1 MPMLSRNLEL
11 TLRRSLALANA
22 RQHEYATLEHLL
34 LALIDDEDAA
44 AVLQS
49 CAVDIDRLRAN
60 LNDFLDHELASL
72 AVEGVVDAKPTAGV
86 QRVIQRAAVHV
97 DGAGRNEV
105 TGANVLVAL
114 FSERESHAVYFLQE
128 QNMSRLDAVN
138 YISYGIAKP
147 RAVPEHRHL
156 GDPDA
161 PDDWPMLLSS
171 EVRSCYGAGL
181 ERILERALALA
192 RGRQHEY
199 ATLDHLLLAL
209 IDDHDAAAVLE
220 ACAIEV
226 DHLRANICDGLDHQ
240 GTAPGL
246 ETTTDP
252 RPTLGLQ
259 RVLLDAALQVRRAQS
274 VEATGANVLIALFL
288 ERGIQTRHGRLDAS
302 YRVSLLC
309 DDDLPMEL
317 VVEVLRRCFGMARED
332 AARLMLQLHND
343 GVAVCGRFPYEIAE
357 TKVSEVVD
365 YARRHHHPVRCT
377 MEKD

>member
-1 MPMLSRNLEL
+1 MLSHNLEE

-34 LALIDDEDAA
+34 MALIDDEDAA

-49 CAVDIDRLRAN
+49 CAVDIDRLRVN
-60 LNDFLDHELASL
+60 LNEFLDHELASL

-86 QRVIQRAAVHV
+86 QRVIQRAGIYV
-97 DGAGRNEV
+97 DSAGRNEV
-105 TGANVLVAL
+105 SGANVLVAL

-138 YISYGIAKP
+138 YLSHGIDKAP
-147 RAVPEHRHL
+147 AVAQHRCL
-156 GDPDA
+156 GDRDA
-161 PDDWPMLLSS
+161 PDDWPMIQSS
-171 EVRSCYGAGL
+171 EARSCYGAGL
-181 ERILERALALA
+181 ERILQRALALA
-192 RGRQHEY
+192 GARQDAY

-209 IDDHDAAAVLE
+209 IDDHDVAALLR

-226 DHLRANICDGLDHQ
+226 DQLRSNLCDGLDHK
-240 GTAPGL
+240 GAAPGL

-274 VEATGANVLIALFL
+274 DEATGANVLIALFA
-288 ERGIQTRHGRLDAS
+288 ERGIRARHGRLDAS

-309 DDDLPMEL
+309 DDDLPMEF
-317 VVEVLRRCFGMARED
+317 VVDVLRRCFGMARED
-332 AARLMLQLHND
+332 AARLMLHLHND
-343 GVAVCGRFPYEIAE
+343 GVAVCGRFSYEIAE

-365 YARRHHHPVRCT
+365 YARRHHHPLRCT